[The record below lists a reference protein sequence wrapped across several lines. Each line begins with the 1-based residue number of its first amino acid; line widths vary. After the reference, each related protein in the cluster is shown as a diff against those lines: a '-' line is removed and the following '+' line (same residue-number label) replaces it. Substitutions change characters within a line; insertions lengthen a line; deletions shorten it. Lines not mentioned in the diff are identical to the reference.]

1 MLFGNKIKELR
12 ETYGLL
18 QRQLAAQLAIDTPM
32 YSKFER
38 GERLPKKEQIE
49 VIAKILNSNEKELR
63 ILWLAD
69 KLLKVVIE
77 ERDIRCE
84 AVEVAHSQLKSLLI
98 NEIDKSKRYEP
109 ITDSGS

>member
-1 MLFGNKIKELR
+1 MER
-12 ETYGLL
+12 SATYKDGTE
-18 QRQLAAQLAIDTPM
+18 I
-32 YSKFER
+32 
-38 GERLPKKEQIE
+38 
-49 VIAKILNSNEKELR
+49 IAKLLNSDEKELR

-77 ERDIRCE
+77 ERDIRYE

-109 ITDSGS
+109 ITDSGN

>member
-1 MLFGNKIKELR
+1 MDV
-12 ETYGLL
+12 
-18 QRQLAAQLAIDTPM
+18 DTPL

-49 VIAKILNSNEKELR
+49 NIAKLLNSDEKELR

-84 AVEVAHSQLKSLLI
+84 AVEVAHSQLKSLSI
-98 NEIDKSKRYEP
+98 NETDKSKRYEP